1 MALRSWLKE
10 SLSANDRFR
19 LVVVKKSVVIMLC
32 YHCSCF
38 DLFVSIVSCPWMTK
52 PSAQIIKFI

>member
-10 SLSANDRFR
+10 SLSANDRFS
-19 LVVVKKSVVIMLC
+19 LVVVEKSVVVMLC

-38 DLFVSIVSCPWMTK
+38 DLFVSIVTCP
-52 PSAQIIKFI
+52 